1 MLEFIKD
8 HYLIIMIVLLFLI
21 FALIG
26 YIIDSIKNKK
36 RNNQI
41 QEADVEIT
49 EEIGE
54 PEVALENNEEGPQV
68 EEPTEE
74 ETVEDIK
81 EKIPEVEET
90 EPEIAEEEN
99 KDNN

>member
-8 HYLIIMIVLLFLI
+8 YYLIIMIVLLFLI

-26 YIIDSIKNKK
+26 YIIDSIKSKK

-41 QEADVEIT
+41 QEADAEVT

-54 PEVALENNEEGPQV
+54 PEVTLENNEEGPQV

-90 EPEIAEEEN
+90 EPEIDEEEN